1 MSADRRKRGVWA
13 IIVDDLFRKMVAIGL
28 AVLLWFFIESRIMD
42 SETFTLP
49 LTWDNQ
55 MKVQGTTGDRS
66 EFVVFL
72 PSGIAKRRFLD
83 GDTVV
88 QTIDV
93 KMSGP
98 RYKIEDLK
106 NNPLRL
112 KVMTLLGLQWNRNR
126 EINGDGE
133 VVDGTGSDIEVVPI
147 SASDIE
153 RDIRYDNITIEL
165 IPQRIRIEVE
175 IQDTVTFPLTP
186 SRVEFVSND
195 PARMRTDQAT
205 FNPRSMTLVGPAK
218 VLHSLEKREKVFRAE
233 FSFLPGDN
241 SAKAVLNV
249 IDGPE
254 LGVYPEGGVSKASQV
269 TIPLN
274 AERKTYRLN
283 LPLVVRDKRLDKT
296 TRYELDEKVVPVD
309 VSFSGRLALLM
320 RPRDDNARQQWATQN
335 LRLEVYLKELAS
347 GAALGPELQLPTWIL
362 LDGPLLHL
370 YPNNEYRLEES
381 FAVTVRAKK

>member
-83 GDTVV
+83 GDTAVT
-88 QTIDV
+88 TIDV

-133 VVDGTGSDIEVVPI
+133 VVDGSGSDIEVVDI
-147 SASDIE
+147 SAADIE

-165 IPQRIRIEVE
+165 IPSRIRAEVE
-175 IQDTVTFPLTP
+175 IRDTITSNSHRRGSSLKRRVTIAGC
-186 SRVEFVSND
+186 
-195 PARMRTDQAT
+195 ARTAQ
-205 FNPRSMTLVGPAK
+205 RSPPAK
-218 VLHSLEKREKVFRAE
+218 
-233 FSFLPGDN
+233 
-241 SAKAVLNV
+241 
-249 IDGPE
+249 
-254 LGVYPEGGVSKASQV
+254 
-269 TIPLN
+269 
-274 AERKTYRLN
+274 
-283 LPLVVRDKRLDKT
+283 
-296 TRYELDEKVVPVD
+296 
-309 VSFSGRLALLM
+309 
-320 RPRDDNARQQWATQN
+320 
-335 LRLEVYLKELAS
+335 
-347 GAALGPELQLPTWIL
+347 
-362 LDGPLLHL
+362 
-370 YPNNEYRLEES
+370 
-381 FAVTVRAKK
+381 